1 MNAFWMICTGILVAV
16 SCSSLG
22 TFLVLQRKTMLAD
35 AISHAILPGIAL
47 AYLLSGSRSPFFMMA
62 GAAVAGV
69 FTAFLVEWL
78 EKKAGVQTD
87 SSIGVTYTWLFA
99 LGIILISAFAGQTD
113 LDQDCVLFGEL
124 VYVPLNKTEIAGF
137 RIPVQTLQLLPVTAL
152 VGGFI
157 WVFYPALKVYS
168 FDPSFARMRGL
179 KGLLLHYLFM
189 TLVSLTTVFSFESV
203 GAILVVALLVVPA
216 VTARMLSGRLSRV
229 LLYAGF
235 LAVASVLAGYAA
247 ARVLDNTLSACI
259 ALSSAALF
267 LLVFVLKQF
276 LLKRTQEKLFTG
288 RTESGKMRV

>member
-22 TFLVLQRKTMLAD
+22 SFLILQRKTMLAD
-35 AISHAILPGIAL
+35 AISHAVLPGIAL
-47 AYLLSGSRSPFFMMA
+47 AYLLSGSRSPFFMMF
-62 GAAVAGV
+62 GASVSGV

-99 LGIILISAFAGQTD
+99 VGIILISAFAGQTD

-124 VYVPLNKTEIAGF
+124 VYVPLNKIEIAGF
-137 RIPVQTLQLLPVTAL
+137 RIPLQTMQLLPVTGL
-152 VGGFI
+152 VFAFI
-157 WVFYPALKVYS
+157 WLFYPALKVYS

-179 KGLLLHYLFM
+179 RGLLLHYLFM

-216 VTARMLSGRLSRV
+216 VTARMLTGRLSV
-229 LLYAGF
+229 LLLYAALF
-235 LAVASVLAGYAA
+235 AVASVLGGYAA
-247 ARVLDNTLSACI
+247 AYALDNTLSACI
-259 ALSSAALF
+259 ALCSGLYFGLVFGLKQLF
-267 LLVFVLKQF
+267 LQRVQK
-276 LLKRTQEKLFTG
+276 KLFTPG
-288 RTESGKMRV
+288 PEGPEVRV